1 MYNNNNNNAN
11 SNIDRGSRVGK
22 SSSIESEDD
31 SEENLN
37 DYDLNDSNLSNKPLN
52 PITWDF
58 RCPLVGPNG

>member
-11 SNIDRGSRVGK
+11 SSIDRSSRVGK

-37 DYDLNDSNLSNKPLN
+37 DYDLNDSDLRSKPLN

-58 RCPLVGPNG
+58 SCPLVGPNG